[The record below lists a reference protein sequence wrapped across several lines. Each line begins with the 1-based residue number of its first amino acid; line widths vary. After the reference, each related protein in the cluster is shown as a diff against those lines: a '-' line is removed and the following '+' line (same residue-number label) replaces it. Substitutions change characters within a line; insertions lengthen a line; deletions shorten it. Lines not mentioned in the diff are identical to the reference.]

1 MLWIWTTT
9 TSIITIIRI
18 TRKIDNNSNSGNN
31 PINNNSS
38 PVPPSS
44 NQFQT
49 INSSNGEAGSN
60 KNFKWDYPPT
70 NLNSQPQQVSS
81 SVKKVRVESFLSTWI
96 IHISPRRAWVLVF
109 SFWGI
114 WVWVWSEM
122 YICKAFI
129 FVNRLK
135 RLCIYIIILE
145 KKQNIKKKL
154 KKYENLKKNRFCFN
168 KEK

>member
-1 MLWIWTTT
+1 MNNNNINHNNHSNNSNNGTKATEPNVGGSAT
-9 TSIITIIRI
+9 KERKRK
-18 TRKIDNNSNSGNN
+18 RKIDNNSNSGNN

-129 FVNRLK
+129 FVNHLQID
-135 RLCIYIIILE
+135 CAFIL
-145 KKQNIKKKL
+145 
-154 KKYENLKKNRFCFN
+154 
-168 KEK
+168 